1 MLALDP
7 VIRDRIDR
15 FLSVGVARDPQ
26 RIGKPLEGRLT
37 GFWRYKI
44 GTYRITCRIEKERLA
59 VVILA
64 IGHRDDIYK
73 AL

>member
-1 MLALDP
+1 MLALGP

-15 FLSVGVARDPQ
+15 FLSTGVARDPQ
-26 RIGKPLEGRLT
+26 RIGKPLDGRLK

-44 GTYRITCRIEKERLA
+44 GTYRIICRIEKERLA

-64 IGHRDDIYK
+64 IGHRRDVYK
-73 AL
+73 GL

>member
-15 FLSVGVARDPQ
+15 FLSGVARDLQ
-26 RIGKPLEGRLT
+26 RIGKPLEGGLR

-44 GTYRITCRIEKERLA
+44 GTYRIICRIEKERLA

-64 IGHRDDIYK
+64 IGHRGEIYK
-73 AL
+73 VR

>member
-7 VIRDRIDR
+7 VFRDRIDH

-26 RIGKPLEGRLT
+26 CVGKPLDGRLK
-37 GFWRYKI
+37 GFWRYKL
-44 GTYRITCRIEKERLA
+44 GTYRIICRIEKERLA

-73 AL
+73 GL

>member
-15 FLSVGVARDPQ
+15 FLSAALARDPQ
-26 RIGKPLEGRLT
+26 RIGKPLEGRLK

-44 GTYRITCRIEKERLA
+44 GAYRIICRIEKERLA

-64 IGHRDDIYK
+64 IGHRDGIYK
-73 AL
+73 GL